1 MLAILNF
8 SKDGLSVG
16 EYEKVRELFLHSN
29 VDVFTLDDTEL
40 GCTSLVQHEIDMSDH
55 PPLKQHFRAVPFVH
69 REKIFQMIETYL
81 KKGLF
86 SLLVVLV

>member
-40 GCTSLVQHEIDMSDH
+40 GCTSLVPHKIDMSDR
-55 PPLKQHFRAVPFVH
+55 PPVKEHFKRVPM
-69 REKIFQMIETYL
+69 RRIL
-81 KKGLF
+81 RW
-86 SLLVVLV
+86 